1 MVLGGIS
8 WVHGKEAGYSSGS
21 VYIYICGIY
30 YLNIWFQF
38 LCLGIMLLPKQVYC
52 NIQRNLLRI
61 QAWTASFS
69 AFLCPPILLNINP
82 VPRNTKP
89 ISPEFT
95 DWSILEPYWSRV
107 EGNDPPFV
115 LEEMVFWWYQPLRSV
130 PQILTHHDFQQFFL
144 IDSLL
149 YDIFIPGILLPG
161 LPPFSQL
168 NKKNLNDFHWATTN
182 SHMFTLRFAKSS
194 TMSPRKRWR
203 FNEPSNEEAGR
214 DGTSAG
220 TSRMGFFRF
229 FFCGLKSKMVGGW
242 KEQPWLGIN
251 EWFPQVIIPTDSGI
265 PGILYS
271 TLRRI
276 HEWVWLNCPQI
287 QIFCQGWCREKH
299 HPHVQWAHYVSIY
312 IYIYI

>member
-38 LCLGIMLLPKQVYC
+38 LCLGIMLPPKQVYC

-107 EGNDPPFV
+107 EGNYPPFV

-149 YDIFIPGILLPG
+149 YDIFIPGILLQG

-168 NKKNLNDFHWATTN
+168 NKKTWMIFIGLQQTRICLPWD
-182 SHMFTLRFAKSS
+182 
-194 TMSPRKRWR
+194 SPSRQQCLHEKGGG
-203 FNEPSNEEAGR
+203 S
-214 DGTSAG
+214 
-220 TSRMGFFRF
+220 TSRPMKKPVEMAPVPAHLGSVFFVFFLWLEIKDGWWVKRTTLVRDQWMVPPSDNPYRF
-229 FFCGLKSKMVGGW
+229 R
-242 KEQPWLGIN
+242 
-251 EWFPQVIIPTDSGI
+251 DSWDFI
-265 PGILYS
+265 
-271 TLRRI
+271 
-276 HEWVWLNCPQI
+276 
-287 QIFCQGWCREKH
+287 
-299 HPHVQWAHYVSIY
+299 
-312 IYIYI
+312 

>member
-168 NKKNLNDFHWATTN
+168 NKKTWMIFIGLQQTRICLPWD
-182 SHMFTLRFAKSS
+182 
-194 TMSPRKRWR
+194 SPSRQQFLHEKGGG
-203 FNEPSNEEAGR
+203 S
-214 DGTSAG
+214 
-220 TSRMGFFRF
+220 TSRPMKKPVEMAPVPAHLGSVFFSGFFAAWNQRW
-229 FFCGLKSKMVGGW
+229 LVGE
-242 KEQPWLGIN
+242 KN
-251 EWFPQVIIPTDSGI
+251 N
-265 PGILYS
+265 PG
-271 TLRRI
+271 
-276 HEWVWLNCPQI
+276 
-287 QIFCQGWCREKH
+287 
-299 HPHVQWAHYVSIY
+299 
-312 IYIYI
+312 